1 MVFVDFPDVPGK
13 GSLDEIKKDIVGDA
27 EDWFWQESYGRLD
40 FVVETPVLQWR
51 RMPEPAT
58 AYADIRKSWASHQSY
73 IITALKLFSREE
85 IDFNAY
91 QIAYAVAAEIPD
103 PANDTRYEGV
113 LDNSPTLSAGIEVV
127 TNNGK
132 VNHVVTFGRDSY
144 TRGFRLL
151 VHETG
156 HLFGLPDLYLFEHA
170 ETVDCRA
177 PVGAWD
183 IMCDLDK
190 GRHFLGWH
198 KYKLDWLDESQL
210 IYFSSGELSVRLTS
224 LESAQGVKMIV
235 LPSED
240 SSRLYIV
247 EIAQALGEDKK
258 FCDKGLLI
266 YTVDAAK
273 ATGCEPVS
281 VQSCGSRSEDL
292 AVGMRCNDY
301 LAPGES
307 KILLLRN
314 GAQAE
319 VFNREQH
326 GADFEV
332 KVVIS

>member
-1 MVFVDFPDVPGK
+1 M
-13 GSLDEIKKDIVGDA
+13 
-27 EDWFWQESYGRLD
+27 
-40 FVVETPVLQWR
+40 
-51 RMPEPAT
+51 
-58 AYADIRKSWASHQSY
+58 
-73 IITALKLFSREE
+73 
-85 IDFNAY
+85 
-91 QIAYAVAAEIPD
+91 VAAKTPEDD
-103 PANDTRYEGV
+103 PLYHEV
-113 LDNSPTLSAGIEVV
+113 LHNSPTLSADIPVE
-127 TNNGK
+127 TNNGTIR
-132 VNHVVTFGRDSY
+132 HAVTFGRDSY
-144 TRGFRLL
+144 TRGFRVL

-156 HLFGLPDLYLFEHA
+156 HLFGLPDLYLFKP
-170 ETVDCRA
+170 ETDLRA

-183 IMCDLDK
+183 IMCDLDQ

-247 EIAQALGEDKK
+247 EIAQALGEEKK
-258 FCDKGLLI
+258 EFRNKGLLI
-266 YTVDAAK
+266 YTVDAKK
-273 ATGCEPVS
+273 ATGFEPVR
-281 VQSCGSRSEDL
+281 VLRCGSRSEDP

-307 KILLLRN
+307 QILRLPN

-326 GADFEV
+326 GADFQV
-332 KVVIS
+332 TVVIR